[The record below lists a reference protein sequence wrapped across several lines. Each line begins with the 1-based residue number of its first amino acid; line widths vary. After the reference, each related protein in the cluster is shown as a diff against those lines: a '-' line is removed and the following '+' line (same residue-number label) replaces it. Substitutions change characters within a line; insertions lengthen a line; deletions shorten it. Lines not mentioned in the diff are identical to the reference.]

1 MVVLLPHTVS
11 STVVQ
16 SQCLYAHSK
25 MLDFYDLE
33 KPMIFGTLNQIIWGT
48 RTQLYEP
55 HNTGKLG

>member
-1 MVVLLPHTVS
+1 MVS
-11 STVVQ
+11 STMVQ

-25 MLDFYDLE
+25 LLDFYDLE

-48 RTQLYEP
+48 RTQLYKP